1 MTEGETAEQ
10 LYKQIYD
17 EGYAAG
23 KAAAF
28 QDVTILLNERRAYEL
43 EMLGYLCDYA
53 YDAKDHEVVKAAGS
67 IQKKL
72 EAFYDIMLATHT
84 TVQDVA
90 LRTFDEDLW

>member
-1 MTEGETAEQ
+1 MTAEQ
-10 LYKQIYD
+10 LYEQIRA
-17 EGYAAG
+17 EGYASG
-23 KAAAF
+23 KVAAF
-28 QDVTILLNERRAYEL
+28 HGTREQLLERRAYEL

-84 TVQDVA
+84 TVQDIA
-90 LRTFDEDLW
+90 LRSFDEDLW